1 MWMAT
6 SADNSGMT
14 FEAVLFDC
22 DGVLVDSEA
31 ITCGALR
38 DMLDENGWRLSLAE
52 CMAHFVG
59 HTVRSRAHLIEVN
72 TGKPLTDAFMDEFYR
87 RRNEHLENE
96 ITAIDGIH
104 DAVRHLHERC
114 EGRIAVASGADR
126 FKVEMML
133 QRVGLAQFFEGRIF
147 SGHEMPRSKPHPD
160 VYLAAAAHLQMDPA
174 RCLVVEDTP
183 VGIAAGVAAGSTVW
197 AYAPPLALTE
207 ALTQAG
213 AQRLFAHMNDLRI

>member
-1 MWMAT
+1 MST
-6 SADNSGMT
+6 VTNADNSHMT

-22 DGVLVDSEA
+22 DGVLVDSES

-59 HTVRSRAHLIEVN
+59 HAVRSRADLIEAH

-87 RRNEHLENE
+87 RRNIRLENE
-96 ITAIDGIH
+96 IAAIDGIH
-104 DAVRHLHERC
+104 DAVRHVHERC

-126 FKVEMML
+126 YKVEMML
-133 QRVGLAQFFEGRIF
+133 QRVGLSQFFEGRIF
-147 SGHEMPRSKPHPD
+147 SGHEMPRSKPFPD
-160 VYLAAAAHLQMDPA
+160 VYLAAAAHLQVDPA
-174 RCLVVEDTP
+174 QCLVVEDTT

-197 AYAPPLALTE
+197 AYAPPVAQSDVLL
-207 ALTQAG
+207 QAG
-213 AQRLFAHMNDLRI
+213 AAHVFAHMDDLRI

>member
-1 MWMAT
+1 V
-6 SADNSGMT
+6 T
-14 FEAVLFDC
+14 FQAVLFDC

-59 HTVRSRAHLIEVN
+59 HAVRSRADLIEAQ

-87 RRNEHLENE
+87 RRNSRLENE
-96 ITAIDGIH
+96 ITAIEGIH
-104 DAVRHLHERC
+104 DAVRHVYERC

-133 QRVGLAQFFEGRIF
+133 QRVGLHHFFEGRIF
-147 SGHEMPRSKPHPD
+147 SGHEMPRSKPFPD
-160 VYLAAAAHLQMDPA
+160 VYLAAAAHLQVEPGQ
-174 RCLVVEDTP
+174 CLVVEDTP
-183 VGIAAGVAAGSTVW
+183 VGIAAGVAAGSAVW
-197 AYAPPLALTE
+197 AYAPPAAPTDALR
-207 ALTQAG
+207 QAG
-213 AQRLFAHMNDLRI
+213 AMHVFAHMDDLRFNLIK

>member
-1 MWMAT
+1 
-6 SADNSGMT
+6 MT

-59 HTVRSRAHLIEVN
+59 HTVRSRADLIEAH

-87 RRNEHLENE
+87 RRNIRLKND

-104 DAVRHLHERC
+104 DAVRHVHERC

-126 FKVEMML
+126 DKVEMML
-133 QRVGLAQFFEGRIF
+133 HKVGLHHFFDGRIF
-147 SGHEMPRSKPHPD
+147 SGHEMPRSKPFPD
-160 VYLAAAAHLQMDPA
+160 VYLAAAAHLQVDPA
-174 RCLVVEDTP
+174 QCLVVEDTA
-183 VGIAAGVAAGSTVW
+183 VGIAAGVAAGATVW
-197 AYAPPLALTE
+197 AYAPPSAPTDVLM
-207 ALTQAG
+207 QAG
-213 AQRLFAHMNDLRI
+213 AAHVFAHMTQLPNLFSEI

>member
-1 MWMAT
+1 
-6 SADNSGMT
+6 MT

-38 DMLDENGWRLSLAE
+38 DMLAENGWRLSLAE

-59 HTVRSRAHLIEVN
+59 HTVRSRADLIEAH

-87 RRNEHLENE
+87 RRNIRLENE

-104 DAVRHLHERC
+104 DAVRHVYERC
-114 EGRIAVASGADR
+114 AGRIAVASGADR
-126 FKVEMML
+126 YKVEMML

-147 SGHEMPRSKPHPD
+147 SGHEMPRSKPFPD
-160 VYLAAAAHLQMDPA
+160 VYLAAAAHLQVDPA
-174 RCLVVEDTP
+174 RCLVVEDTS
-183 VGIAAGVAAGSTVW
+183 VGITSGVAAGATVW
-197 AYAPPLALTE
+197 AYAPPSTPTDVLV
-207 ALTQAG
+207 QAG
-213 AQRLFAHMNDLRI
+213 AAHVFAHMRELRI

>member
-1 MWMAT
+1 
-6 SADNSGMT
+6 MT

-59 HTVRSRAHLIEVN
+59 HTVRSRANLIEAH
-72 TGKPLTDAFMDEFYR
+72 TGKPITDAFMDEFYR
-87 RRNEHLENE
+87 RRNIRLENE

-104 DAVRHLHERC
+104 DAVRHVHERC

-126 FKVEMML
+126 YKVEMML
-133 QRVGLAQFFEGRIF
+133 HKVGLHHFFEGRIF
-147 SGHEMPRSKPHPD
+147 SGHEMPRSKPFPD
-160 VYLAAAAHLQMDPA
+160 VYLAAAEHLQVEPA
-174 RCLVVEDTP
+174 RCLVLEDTT
-183 VGIAAGVAAGSTVW
+183 VGIDAGVAAGATVW
-197 AYAPPLALTE
+197 AYAPPPARTDILK
-207 ALTQAG
+207 QAG
-213 AQRLFAHMNDLRI
+213 ATHVFVHMNQLHKLFSVN

>member
-1 MWMAT
+1 M
-6 SADNSGMT
+6 N
-14 FEAVLFDC
+14 FQAVLFDC

-52 CMAHFVG
+52 CVAHFVG
-59 HTVRSRAHLIEVN
+59 HTVRSRADLIQAH

-87 RRNEHLENE
+87 RRNLRLENE

-104 DAVRHLHERC
+104 DAVAFLHARC

-126 FKVEMML
+126 YKVEMML
-133 QRVGLAQFFEGRIF
+133 ARVGLAHFFEGRIF

-160 VYLAAAAHLQMDPA
+160 VYLAAAAHVQVDPA
-174 RCLVVEDTP
+174 RCLVLEDTP
-183 VGIAAGVAAGSTVW
+183 VGVTAGVAAGAEVW
-197 AYAPPLALTE
+197 GFATLGQDEVLRT
-207 ALTQAG
+207 AG
-213 AQRLFAHMNDLRI
+213 AARVFAHMSELPTLFVST

>member
-1 MWMAT
+1 
-6 SADNSGMT
+6 MT

>member
-1 MWMAT
+1 
-6 SADNSGMT
+6 MT

-59 HTVRSRAHLIEVN
+59 HTVRSRAPLIEAN

-87 RRNEHLENE
+87 RRNVRLDKE

-104 DAVRHLHERC
+104 EAVQHLHERC

-126 FKVEMML
+126 YKLEMML
-133 QRVGLAQFFEGRIF
+133 QKVGLHRFFEGRIF
-147 SGHEMPRSKPHPD
+147 SSHEMPRSKPHPD
-160 VYLAAAAHLQMDPA
+160 VYLAAAAHLQVLPA
-174 RCLVVEDTP
+174 RCLVVEDSP
-183 VGIAAGVAAGSTVW
+183 VGITAGVAAGATVW
-197 AYAPPLALTE
+197 AYAPPLAPTDV
-207 ALTQAG
+207 LTQAG
-213 AQRLFAHMNDLRI
+213 ATHLFAHMNDLRI

>member
-1 MWMAT
+1 
-6 SADNSGMT
+6 MT

-59 HTVRSRAHLIEVN
+59 HTVRSRAALIETH

-87 RRNEHLENE
+87 RRNIRLENE
-96 ITAIDGIH
+96 ISAIDGIH
-104 DAVRHLHERC
+104 DAVRHVHERC

-126 FKVEMML
+126 YKVEMIL
-133 QRVGLAQFFEGRIF
+133 HKVGLHHFFEGRIF
-147 SGHEMPRSKPHPD
+147 SGHEMPRSKPFPD
-160 VYLAAAAHLQMDPA
+160 VYLAAAAHLRTDPA
-174 RCLVVEDTP
+174 QCLVLEDTT

-197 AYAPPLALTE
+197 AYAPPPAPTDVLM
-207 ALTQAG
+207 QAG
-213 AQRLFAHMNDLRI
+213 AAHVFAYMSQLTMLFSEN

>member
-1 MWMAT
+1 MA
-6 SADNSGMT
+6 

-38 DMLDENGWRLSLAE
+38 DMLDENGWHLSLAE

-59 HTVRSRAHLIEVN
+59 HTVRSRADLIESH

-87 RRNEHLENE
+87 RRNIRLEND

-104 DAVRHLHERC
+104 DAVRYLHERC

-126 FKVEMML
+126 YKVEMML
-133 QRVGLAQFFEGRIF
+133 HKVGLHHFFDGRIF
-147 SGHEMPRSKPHPD
+147 SGHEMPRSKPFPD
-160 VYLAAAAHLQMDPA
+160 VYLAAAAHLKVDPA
-174 RCLVVEDTP
+174 RCLVLEDTT
-183 VGIAAGVAAGSTVW
+183 VGISAGVAAGATVW
-197 AYAPPLALTE
+197 AYAPPPAPMDV
-207 ALTQAG
+207 LTQAG
-213 AQRLFAHMNDLRI
+213 AAHVFAHMTQLPKLFSEKLT

>member
-1 MWMAT
+1 
-6 SADNSGMT
+6 MT

-59 HTVRSRAHLIEVN
+59 HTVRSRADLIESH

-87 RRNEHLENE
+87 RRNIRLEND

-104 DAVRHLHERC
+104 EAVRHVHERC
-114 EGRIAVASGADR
+114 DGRIAVASGADR
-126 FKVEMML
+126 YKVEMML
-133 QRVGLAQFFEGRIF
+133 HKVGLHHFFEGHIF
-147 SGHEMPRSKPHPD
+147 SGHETPRSKPFPD
-160 VYLAAAAHLQMDPA
+160 VYLAAAAHLQVNPA
-174 RCLVVEDTP
+174 RCLVVEDTT
-183 VGIAAGVAAGSTVW
+183 VGIAAGVAAGATVW
-197 AYAPPLALTE
+197 AYAPPPARTDVLK
-207 ALTQAG
+207 QAG
-213 AQRLFAHMNDLRI
+213 AAHVFVHMNQLPKLFSVN

>member
-1 MWMAT
+1 
-6 SADNSGMT
+6 MT

-38 DMLDENGWRLSLAE
+38 DMLDENGWHLSLVE

-59 HTVRSRAHLIEVN
+59 HTVRSRADLIEAH

-87 RRNEHLENE
+87 RRNIRLENE

-104 DAVRHLHERC
+104 DAVRHVYERC
-114 EGRIAVASGADR
+114 KGRIAVASGADR
-126 FKVEMML
+126 YKVEMML

-147 SGHEMPRSKPHPD
+147 SGHEMPRSKPFPD
-160 VYLAAAAHLQMDPA
+160 VYLAAAAHLQVEPA
-174 RCLVVEDTP
+174 RCLVVEDAT
-183 VGIAAGVAAGSTVW
+183 VGIAAGVAAGATVW
-197 AYAPPLALTE
+197 AYAPLGSNSNMLRD
-207 ALTQAG
+207 AG
-213 AQRLFAHMNDLRI
+213 AKWIFRHMSEIKILAI

>member
-1 MWMAT
+1 
-6 SADNSGMT
+6 MT

-59 HTVRSRAHLIEVN
+59 HTVRSRAALIEAN
-72 TGKPLTDAFMDEFYR
+72 TGKPLTDSFMNEFYR
-87 RRNEHLENE
+87 RRNLRLEND

-126 FKVEMML
+126 YKVEMML
-133 QRVGLAQFFEGRIF
+133 QRVGLAPFFEGRIF

-160 VYLAAAAHLQMDPA
+160 VYLAAAAHLQVAPVH
-174 RCLVVEDTP
+174 CLVVEDTP
-183 VGIAAGVAAGSTVW
+183 VGITAGVASGSTVW
-197 AYAPPLALTE
+197 AYAPPLAPTDVLV
-207 ALTQAG
+207 QAG
-213 AQRLFAHMNDLRI
+213 AKHVFAHMNDLRI

>member
-1 MWMAT
+1 
-6 SADNSGMT
+6 MT

-59 HTVRSRAHLIEVN
+59 HSVRSRASLIEAH

-87 RRNEHLENE
+87 RRNLRLENE

-104 DAVRHLHERC
+104 EAVRHVHERC

-126 FKVEMML
+126 YKVEMML
-133 QRVGLAQFFEGRIF
+133 QKVGLHHLFEGRIF
-147 SGHEMPRSKPHPD
+147 SGHEMARSKPFPD
-160 VYLAAAAHLQMDPA
+160 VYLAAAEHLQVAPT
-174 RCLVVEDTP
+174 RCLVVEDTS

-197 AYAPPLALTE
+197 AYAPPAAQRDVLV
-207 ALTQAG
+207 QAG
-213 AQRLFAHMNDLRI
+213 AQHVFAHMSELRI